1 MYKLSRFVPASGAD
15 VIVRE
20 VQAAKILHKFLKNE

>member
-15 VIVRE
+15 VITFRAC
-20 VQAAKILHKFLKNE
+20 QSGSGCKNTA